1 MFEPG
6 FKRNLE
12 VNDGK
17 EWIDS
22 VLLLDNVVEDAFI
35 VQERLTLVLDG
46 QSHQIDLKLGSELIN
61 LHLPVNFHVSVSSSH
76 ASVQHLVEVDVTV
89 VTLNSH
95 FQ

>member
-1 MFEPG
+1 MLEPG
-6 FKRNLE
+6 FKRDLE
-12 VNDGK
+12 VHDGK

-22 VLLLDNVVEDAFI
+22 VLLLDNVVEDALI
-35 VQERLTLVLDG
+35 VQVRLTLVLDG
-46 QSHQIDLKLGSELIN
+46 QSHQVDLILGSELID
-61 LHLPVNFHVSVSSSH
+61 LHLLVNFHVSVSSSH